1 MSSLPGI
8 EKYIVDPEY
17 WTRFDIVK
25 DCSVKDIKIGE
36 YFYYSIYSS
45 EKYPR
50 LYVKIDDWVYYCLG
64 RFQNKAV
71 PYRTTF
77 EHNRTV
83 TLLKVKHTLSI
94 VI

>member
-36 YFYYSIYSS
+36 YFL
-45 EKYPR
+45 
-50 LYVKIDDWVYYCLG
+50 LYI
-64 RFQNKAV
+64 RFIRKS
-71 PYRTTF
+71 T
-77 EHNRTV
+77 
-83 TLLKVKHTLSI
+83 
-94 VI
+94 